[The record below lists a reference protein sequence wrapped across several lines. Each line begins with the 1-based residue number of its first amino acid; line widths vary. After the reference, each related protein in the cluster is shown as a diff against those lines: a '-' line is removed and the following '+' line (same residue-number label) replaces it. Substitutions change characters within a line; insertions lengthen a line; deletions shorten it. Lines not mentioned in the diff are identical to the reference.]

1 MEFATAVGCA
11 HHLQCSACNWAV
23 HEEEPILRL
32 DVSVDEAVLVHVVD
46 RPEHL
51 LDDDRANLR
60 AEVTGGLAHE
70 LLRGD
75 ASKETIK
82 IGLREERLERVL
94 YTPGDLV
101 LLKNAKTDR

>member
-1 MEFATAVGCA
+1 M
-11 HHLQCSACNWAV
+11 
-23 HEEEPILRL
+23 
-32 DVSVDEAVLVHVVD
+32 DEAVLVHVVD

-82 IGLREERLERVL
+82 IGLREERLEHVL